1 MSSKQTGKA
10 PAPPVSVDDDENLD
24 DLDDV
29 LTQFSK
35 PPPQAAKPAP
45 TGTASKKP
53 FGPEPP
59 PDIPELGDDEFAA
72 EFARG
77 MEAMM
82 KELVAGGMGTEGKPV
97 TDPQDKEM
105 REAFEK
111 MLMEDLEA
119 GPSLF
124 GESLPE
130 FKPGE
135 KSAGTSR
142 DAAGPSTASAST
154 GQAED
159 AFQKSIRE
167 AMERLKNSENSSKA
181 DAANANDPLQALLSQ
196 LGDMGDLG
204 DLGGAEDVQGLL
216 ENMMAQLLSKD
227 LLYEPLKELDEK
239 FPAYFKENESKLSKE
254 DLDKY
259 KRQQTLISETVKVLE
274 SPDYSDNNPEKAA
287 EVMKLM
293 TEMQTLGSP
302 PQEIMGELPPGF
314 ALGED
319 GLPAMGPDGC
329 LIA

>member
-10 PAPPVSVDDDENLD
+10 PAPPVAVDDDDDNLD

-45 TGTASKKP
+45 TAAPKKT

-59 PDIPELGDDEFAA
+59 PNVPELDDEDFAA

-82 KELVAGGMGTEGKPV
+82 KELVSGGVGTEGKPV
-97 TDPQDKEM
+97 ADPQEKEL

-111 MLMEDLEA
+111 MLVEDLET
-119 GPSLF
+119 GPNSLGGSF
-124 GESLPE
+124 PE
-130 FKPGE
+130 YKAGE
-135 KSAGTSR
+135 KAAPGASR
-142 DAAGPSTASAST
+142 EAGPSTAPRAS

-159 AFQKSIRE
+159 PFQKSIRE

-181 DAANANDPLQALLSQ
+181 DAANSNDPLQALLAQ

-204 DLGGAEDVQGLL
+204 DLGDAEDVQGLL
-216 ENMMAQLLSKD
+216 ENMMSQLLSKD

-239 FPAYFKENESKLSKE
+239 FPGYFKENESKLSKE
-254 DLDKY
+254 DLEKY
-259 KRQQTLISETVKVLE
+259 KRQQTLISQTVKVLE
-274 SPDYSDNNPEKAA
+274 SPDYSDNNPEKTG

-319 GLPAMGPDGC
+319 GLPGMGPDGC
-329 LIA
+329 IIS

>member
-1 MSSKQTGKA
+1 MSSTGKA
-10 PAPPVSVDDDENLD
+10 PAPPVSVDDDDLD

-35 PPPQAAKPAP
+35 PPPPQPSKPAAAA
-45 TGTASKKP
+45 TASNKP

-59 PDIPELGDDEFAA
+59 PNMPELDDDEFAA

-82 KELVAGGMGTEGKPV
+82 KELVSGGVGTEGKPV
-97 TDPQDKEM
+97 TDPQEKEM

-111 MLMEDLEA
+111 MLVEDLET
-119 GPSLF
+119 GPNAF
-124 GESLPE
+124 GDSFPE
-130 FKPGE
+130 FKPAE
-135 KSAGTSR
+135 KVAGTSR
-142 DAAGPSTASAST
+142 EAGPSTASTST

-159 AFQKSIRE
+159 PFQKSIRE

-181 DAANANDPLQALLSQ
+181 DAANSNDPLQALLSQ
-196 LGDMGDLG
+196 LGDMGDMG
-204 DLGGAEDVQGLL
+204 DLGDTEDVQGLL
-216 ENMMAQLLSKD
+216 ENMMSQLLSKD

-239 FPAYFKENESKLSKE
+239 FPGYFKENESKLSKE
-254 DLDKY
+254 DLEKY
-259 KRQQTLISETVKVLE
+259 KRQQTLISQTVKVLE
-274 SPDYSDNNPEKAA
+274 SPDYSDSNPEKAG

-329 LIA
+329 VIA